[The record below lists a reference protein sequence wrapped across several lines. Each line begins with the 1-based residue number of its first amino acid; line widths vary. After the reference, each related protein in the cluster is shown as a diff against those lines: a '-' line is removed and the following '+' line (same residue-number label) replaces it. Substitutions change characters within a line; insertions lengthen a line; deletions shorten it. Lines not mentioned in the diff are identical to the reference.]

1 MEEEL
6 VAGVKHLT
14 KDNKTCINIPQILV
28 LGSACVR
35 KWCVGLWGRVHFTG
49 GNPHRQR

>member
-1 MEEEL
+1 MVLFLMREEL

-28 LGSACVR
+28 LGSACAR
-35 KWCVGLWGRVHFTG
+35 K
-49 GNPHRQR
+49 